1 MQFSPSPPN
10 HHHHCSHGVF
20 IPLCCYSP
28 STCTCTSFVQC
39 QWLPLTLTTPKYFC
53 VVVTLPR
60 IFHIL
65 QECISCNKNF
75 SWYWTVFPLTSK
87 SPTLLLCCSFH
98 IQLLFQTVCNRVT
111 RRGRILKMEI
121 SSEFFCLP
129 ACSEYKALRQ
139 NMKLKKHIFE
149 IRVSRCRHLKP
160 NRQSYSNYFNVIE
173 RYDKIWLP

>member
-1 MQFSPSPPN
+1 MFPAWFFIISVWYRGWAIWPPSLLILCNLALPPHHGQDDDHN
-10 HHHHCSHGVF
+10 SWLIIVKMITIINYYHHHCSHGVF

-98 IQLLFQTVCNRVT
+98 IQLLLQTEWQECQEE
-111 RRGRILKMEI
+111 G
-121 SSEFFCLP
+121 EF
-129 ACSEYKALRQ
+129 
-139 NMKLKKHIFE
+139 
-149 IRVSRCRHLKP
+149 
-160 NRQSYSNYFNVIE
+160 
-173 RYDKIWLP
+173 